1 MTIGPDPLS
10 EHEIERVGRIR
21 TLKSLEI
28 GNQVE
33 IYYNHSTL
41 LIELHIKKFENSLTE
56 TAKLTLS
63 MNETRQLIELLD
75 KSIALDLKRLI

>member
-1 MTIGPDPLS
+1 MTNGP

-33 IYYNHSTL
+33 IYYNYSTL
-41 LIELHIKKFENSLTE
+41 LIELHIKKFENS
-56 TAKLTLS
+56 
-63 MNETRQLIELLD
+63 NRNRQAYIVYE
-75 KSIALDLKRLI
+75 

>member
-1 MTIGPDPLS
+1 MTNGPDLRS

-33 IYYNHSTL
+33 IYFSHSTL
-41 LIELHIKKFENSLTE
+41 LIELHIKKFENS
-56 TAKLTLS
+56 
-63 MNETRQLIELLD
+63 NQNRQAYIVYE
-75 KSIALDLKRLI
+75 RN

>member
-1 MTIGPDPLS
+1 MTSDPNLLS

-41 LIELHIKKFENSLTE
+41 SIELHIKKFDNSLTE
-56 TAKLTLS
+56 TAKLAFS
-63 MNETRQLIELLD
+63 MYETRQLIELLD
-75 KSIALDLKRLI
+75 KSIALDLKD

>member
-1 MTIGPDPLS
+1 MTNGPDLLS

-28 GNQVE
+28 GYQVE

-41 LIELHIKKFENSLTE
+41 LIELHIKKFGNS
-56 TAKLTLS
+56 
-63 MNETRQLIELLD
+63 NRNRQ
-75 KSIALDLKRLI
+75 AYYGGCC

>member
-1 MTIGPDPLS
+1 MGCLEHVCMTDDPDSRS
-10 EHEIERVGRIR
+10 EYEIERVGRIR

-41 LIELHIKKFENSLTE
+41 LIELHIKKFENS
-56 TAKLTLS
+56 
-63 MNETRQLIELLD
+63 N
-75 KSIALDLKRLI
+75 

>member
-1 MTIGPDPLS
+1 MTNGPDLRP

-41 LIELHIKKFENSLTE
+41 LIELHIKKFEKTLTE
-56 TAKLTLS
+56 TAKLSLS
-63 MNETRQLIELLD
+63 MTETRQLIELLD
-75 KSIALDLKRLI
+75 KSIALDNLRD